1 MKLSYLILI
10 FALGFQSCKS
20 TDIRSLEESA
30 PKTHS
35 LAINFDENLGQ
46 VKYEITGPN
55 KESGNVKSVK
65 LRQLSFEESLEWPK
79 EKIDS
84 DLLALVNTEKEYF
97 PTYHLELKTDTL
109 SCVSLSIAYIGAKSV
124 SLNCQKLNAKTA
136 DQMTNIP
143 QPTNRSGIVPSN
155 APSCTGPKIR
165 AYQVCRY
172 FEGGAFGCYNKSLK
186 CIVPMT
192 PEQCKFTKDN
202 LSREYAKFPFIS
214 RWDCTLGITNK

>member
-1 MKLSYLILI
+1 MKLSNLIIVL
-10 FALGFQSCKS
+10 ALGFQSCKS
-20 TDIRSLEESA
+20 TNLQSLEQSA

-35 LAINFDENLGQ
+35 LAITFDENLGQ
-46 VKYEITGPN
+46 VKYEITGAN
-55 KESGNVKSVK
+55 KETGTVKSVK

-79 EKIDS
+79 DKIDS

-124 SLNCQKLNAKTA
+124 NLNCQKLDAKTSG
-136 DQMTNIP
+136 QMANIP
-143 QPTNRSGIVPSN
+143 PPTNRSWVVPSN
-155 APSCTGPKIR
+155 APSCTGAKIR

-192 PEQCKFTKDN
+192 PEQCKITKDN
-202 LSREYAKFPFIS
+202 LSREYAKLPFIS
-214 RWDCTLGITNK
+214 RWDCSSGVTNK